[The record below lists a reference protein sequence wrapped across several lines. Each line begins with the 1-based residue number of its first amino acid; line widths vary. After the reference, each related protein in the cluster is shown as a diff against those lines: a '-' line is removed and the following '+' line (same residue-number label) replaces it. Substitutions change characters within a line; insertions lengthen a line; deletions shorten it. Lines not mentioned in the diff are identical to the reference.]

1 PGQVDGTGAA
11 AGFSANA
18 NALAADSAGNIY
30 VGDQYM
36 VRKITQAG
44 VVTTI
49 AGQVG
54 TGFGNGTGAAAAFGT
69 INGIAVDSAGNLYV
83 TDSNSAIRKIT
94 PAGVVTTLAGSNP
107 ALGPTPGFV
116 DGIGSAARFAGPWG
130 MAIDGAGNLFVADAF
145 NYAIRKVTPA
155 GQVTTLAGG
164 GPAASGY
171 LDATGNAAR
180 FKSPDSLSIDAAGN
194 LYVNDANGSAVRK
207 VTPGGVVTT
216 VAYSDSFTA
225 ETGQPLPSGALH
237 IATLQYATHVANG
250 AGVLYFPNGCAI
262 EKAGP

>member
-1 PGQVDGTGAA
+1 
-11 AGFSANA
+11 
-18 NALAADSAGNIY
+18 
-30 VGDQYM
+30 M

-44 VVTTI
+44 VVTTL

-54 TGFGNGTGAAAAFGT
+54 NGFGNGTGAAAAFGF
-69 INGIAVDSAGNLYV
+69 IRGLAVDSTGNIYA
-83 TDSNSAIRKIT
+83 TDDNSAIRKIS

-107 ALGPTPGFV
+107 LIGPTPGFV
-116 DGIGSAARFAGPWG
+116 DGLGNVARFATPWG
-130 MAIDGAGNLFVADAF
+130 MAMDAAGNLFVADAF

-225 ETGQPLPSGALH
+225 ETGQPAPGGALH
-237 IATLQYATHVANG
+237 IVTLQ
-250 AGVLYFPNGCAI
+250 
-262 EKAGP
+262 

>member
-1 PGQVDGTGAA
+1 M
-11 AGFSANA
+11 
-18 NALAADSAGNIY
+18 
-30 VGDQYM
+30 GDQYM

-44 VVTTI
+44 VVTTL
-49 AGQVG
+49 AGQASS
-54 TGFGNGTGAAAAFGT
+54 GFGNGTGAAAAFGF
-69 INGIAVDSAGNLYV
+69 IRGIAVDSAGNIYV
-83 TDSNSAIRKIT
+83 TDDHSAIRKIT

-107 ALGPTPGFV
+107 AVGATPGFV
-116 DGIGSAARFAGPWG
+116 DGLGGVARFAVPWG
-130 MAIDGAGNLFVADAF
+130 MAIDGAGNLFVADSLNF
-145 NYAIRKVTPA
+145 AIRKITPA

-171 LDATGNAAR
+171 VDATGNAAR

-225 ETGQPLPSGALH
+225 ETGQPAPGGALH
-237 IATLQYATHVANG
+237 IATLQYAVHAVNS
-250 AGVLYFPNGCAI
+250 AGVLYFPNGCAV